1 MTRIGP
7 ALGLPLMVAG
17 LFLLEAAIGGDLAAY
32 CRRLVPVCFLVWVS
46 LGVAGVAWLGGT
58 GDRPGGGLRQAMVGS
73 LVGGWALSLLGMLS
87 AVNWL
92 AGRSL

>member
-1 MTRIGP
+1 M
-7 ALGLPLMVAG
+7 LAG
-17 LFLLEAAIGGDLAAY
+17 LFLLDAALGHDLAAY

-46 LGVAGVAWLGGT
+46 LGFAGVVWLGG
-58 GDRPGGGLRQAMVGS
+58 GGERLEGGFRQAVIGSMVGA
-73 LVGGWALSLLGMLS
+73 WALSLLGMLS